1 MQFDIF
7 QVQLLC
13 ATPIGNKK
21 QHYTMPRERVT
32 EEKQMN

>member
-21 QHYTMPRERVT
+21 QLCTTPQERVT

>member
-1 MQFDIF
+1 MR
-7 QVQLLC
+7 
-13 ATPIGNKK
+13 TPIGNKK